1 MGYKKWLAGIGTI
14 GGITAL
20 VGMAFIFAQGSA
32 VPGDTGTSPGD
43 SVEDDQTPTTGP
55 WENRNVKKNI
65 ELETTTGDEITSGTI
80 HVFEE
85 KPTDSNGDVVWD
97 NQREIEP
104 YFGTSQEKDTV
115 SVSSSSTTV
124 QYEPGTYYLAVESNG
139 KYTEFVELEIPDGS
153 SYESS
158 LSEYNQAP
166 EVAGFELADIHNV
179 ALDAFDVGVDSNTTS
194 IETWS
199 DDQTIRPGDGEEYR
213 AWKMVVHTGDVD
225 LTTDS
230 DSDGQHDEGVRKAYF
245 EVSGAN
251 MAATDSTTVFNPN
264 NGVDLLG
271 SDDKAEI
278 DLSDVTV
285 TKDAPL
291 TVSSY
296 LVTFETS
303 TSGAAD
309 GDEVLTD
316 GENPLD
322 VQLFDQTGSGTSLID
337 VTA

>member
-1 MGYKKWLAGIGTI
+1 MGYKKWLAGIGTV
-14 GGITAL
+14 GGIAAL
-20 VGMAFIFAQGSA
+20 IGMAFIFAQGSA
-32 VPGDTGTSPGD
+32 VPSDGDTTPGD
-43 SVEDDQTPTTGP
+43 SVDTEEPTTGP
-55 WENRNVKKNI
+55 WENRNVKKQI
-65 ELETTTGDEITSGTI
+65 ELETATGDEITSGTI
-80 HVFEE
+80 HVFED
-85 KPTDSNGDVVWD
+85 KPTDSNDQTVWG

-124 QYEPGTYYLAVESNG
+124 QYEPGTYYLAVESSG
-139 KYTEFVELEIPDGS
+139 RYTEFVELEIPDGS
-153 SYESS
+153 SYEAS

-166 EVAGFELADIHNV
+166 EVATYELSDIHSVSLN
-179 ALDAFDVGVDSNTTS
+179 AFDVGVDQNTTS

-199 DDQTIRPGDGEEYR
+199 DDQTIRPSDGSEYR

-225 LTTDS
+225 PTTDS
-230 DSDGQHDEGVRKAYF
+230 DSDGNHDEGVRKAYF

-251 MAATDSTTVFNPN
+251 MASTDSTTVFNPN
-264 NGVDLLG
+264 NGIDLLG

-278 DLSDVTV
+278 DLSDVV
-285 TKDAPL
+285 VSKDAPL